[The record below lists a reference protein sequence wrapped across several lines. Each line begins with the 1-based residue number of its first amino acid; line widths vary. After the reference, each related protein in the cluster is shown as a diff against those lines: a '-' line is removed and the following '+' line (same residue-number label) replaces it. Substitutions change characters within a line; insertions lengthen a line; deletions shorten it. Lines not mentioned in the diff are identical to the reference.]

1 MKRMKLILAAVLG
14 LMLSGAAYA
23 DVPVSL
29 DKLPEAIKTFVQ
41 QNFPEN
47 PIVYAEQDW
56 NSYECRLNN
65 GTKVEF
71 DKKGEWKKVD
81 CEMMTV
87 VPAAIIPAP
96 IKEYVSASF
105 ADSPIIK
112 IEKERYGYK
121 VELANDLELMF
132 NKQGAFMGM
141 DD

>member
-1 MKRMKLILAAVLG
+1 MRRIKLILAAVLG
-14 LMLSGAAYA
+14 LLFCAVACA
-23 DVPVSL
+23 DVPVPI
-29 DKLPEAIKTFVQ
+29 DKLPDTIKTFVLQ
-41 QNFPEN
+41 HFPETHL
-47 PIVYAEQDW
+47 IYAEKDW
-56 NSYECRLNN
+56 DSYECRLDN
-65 GTKVEF
+65 GTKIEF
-71 DKKGEWKKVD
+71 TTKGEWKKVD

-96 IKEYVSASF
+96 IQEYLNASF
-105 ADSPIIK
+105 ADSPVTK

>member
-1 MKRMKLILAAVLG
+1 MKLILVAVLG
-14 LMLSGAAYA
+14 LMFSATACA
-23 DVPVSL
+23 DVPVPV
-29 DKLPEAIKTFVQ
+29 DQLPDAIKTFVQ
-41 QNFPEN
+41 QHFPEN
-47 PIVYAEQDW
+47 PIVYAEKDW
-56 NSYECRLNN
+56 DSYECRLNN

-71 DKKGEWKKVD
+71 NAKGEWKKVD

-96 IKEYVSASF
+96 IQEYVKATF
-105 ADSPIIK
+105 ADSPIVK
-112 IEKERYGYK
+112 IDKERYGYK

>member
-1 MKRMKLILAAVLG
+1 MKHMKMILAAVLG
-14 LMLSGAAYA
+14 LLFSIAALA
-23 DVPVSL
+23 DVPVPV
-29 DKLPEAIKTFVQ
+29 DQLPAAIKTFVQ
-41 QNFPEN
+41 QHFPEN
-47 PIVYAEQDW
+47 TLVYAEQDW

>member
-1 MKRMKLILAAVLG
+1 MKLILVAVLG
-14 LMLSGAAYA
+14 LLFSAVAYA
-23 DVPVSL
+23 DVPVPV
-29 DKLPEAIKTFVQ
+29 DQLPDAIKIFVQ

-71 DKKGEWKKVD
+71 DKNGEWKKVD

-87 VPAAIIPAP
+87 VPAAIIPDA
-96 IKEYVSASF
+96 IKQYVSSTF